1 MESVKQDE
9 YGEANV
15 SQSYVDEYDSVN
27 VSESNNEYGSENVSE
42 SNDMTDREKRIGWMG
57 FTVIVIIL
65 VFYYTIELIHFFHR

>member
-9 YGEANV
+9 YDEVNV
-15 SQSYVDEYDSVN
+15 SQSYIDESALSTSDKAD
-27 VSESNNEYGSENVSE
+27 
-42 SNDMTDREKRIGWMG
+42 DMTDREKRIGWMG

>member
-9 YGEANV
+9 YDEANV
-15 SQSYVDEYDSVN
+15 SQSYVDEYDSV
-27 VSESNNEYGSENVSE
+27 NVSE